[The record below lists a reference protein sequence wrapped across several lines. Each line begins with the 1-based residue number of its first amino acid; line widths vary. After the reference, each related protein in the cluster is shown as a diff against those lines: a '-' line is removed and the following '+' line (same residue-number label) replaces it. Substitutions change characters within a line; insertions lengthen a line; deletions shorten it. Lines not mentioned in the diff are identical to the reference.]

1 MQKAKTILS
10 IILLAS
16 VLASVAV
23 AATYFVALLP
33 VWIAV
38 PLCVAVW
45 SGIALAGVYAYERG
59 K

>member
-23 AATYFVALLP
+23 AATYLVALLP
-33 VWIAV
+33 IWMTV
-38 PLCVAVW
+38 PLVVVVW